1 MEVTTLIRTVGLDL
15 LKPAL
20 PQRQLDGHKGTF
32 GKLLIVG
39 GAVGYTGAPYL
50 TASAAART
58 GCGLVSLGVPKTIWP
73 IEAAKCVSAMPFPL
87 PEKNGMLAGRAL
99 PQILEKLD
107 GCDVLA
113 LGPGLGRS
121 RETARL
127 VWELLKT
134 EKPLVL
140 DADGINALSGHI
152 DLLDARRGRP
162 TVLTP
167 HEVEFARIGGDLS
180 RGDRERAAQDF
191 AMAHG
196 CVLVLK
202 GHRTV
207 TASPEGDVLVNT
219 TGGSGLAK
227 GGSGDVLTAS
237 RPRRGSGGTGADGLQ
252 RHTGGRGPETA
263 RRHPGN
269 SGITEGNRV
278 RIENCVPMIALCLL
292 LCGCGKQTAEPA
304 ADLRSVYQEMS
315 GCEMTAEVTCEQSGL
330 EWSATLHGTYVPG
343 GESTVEVLEPLELA
357 GVRAVIREDG
367 WTLEYGDLCLDAGTL
382 TEEAVS
388 PATALA
394 RIVYA
399 LREGW
404 LLEQNDESREGV
416 PCTRLALDQTG
427 ASDTDIVTTVWLRQ
441 ADGTPFL
448 GEIAVD
454 GETILTVRFTA
465 FGFCDTITANS

>member
-1 MEVTTLIRTVGLDL
+1 M
-15 LKPAL
+15 
-20 PQRQLDGHKGTF
+20 
-32 GKLLIVG
+32 
-39 GAVGYTGAPYL
+39 
-50 TASAAART
+50 
-58 GCGLVSLGVPKTIWP
+58 
-73 IEAAKCVSAMPFPL
+73 
-87 PEKNGMLAGRAL
+87 
-99 PQILEKLD
+99 
-107 GCDVLA
+107 
-113 LGPGLGRS
+113 
-121 RETARL
+121 
-127 VWELLKT
+127 
-134 EKPLVL
+134 
-140 DADGINALSGHI
+140 
-152 DLLDARRGRP
+152 
-162 TVLTP
+162 
-167 HEVEFARIGGDLS
+167 
-180 RGDRERAAQDF
+180 
-191 AMAHG
+191 
-196 CVLVLK
+196 
-202 GHRTV
+202 
-207 TASPEGDVLVNT
+207 
-219 TGGSGLAK
+219 
-227 GGSGDVLTAS
+227 
-237 RPRRGSGGTGADGLQ
+237 
-252 RHTGGRGPETA
+252 
-263 RRHPGN
+263 
-269 SGITEGNRV
+269 

-292 LCGCGKQTAEPA
+292 LCGCGKQTAEPV

-367 WTLEYGDLCLDAGTL
+367 WTLEYGNLCLDAGTL

-465 FGFCDTITANS
+465 FGFCDTIADDS